1 MESKFHELKN
11 RLLKNIDQTSESRLY
26 MDIQLAQNCETLM
39 SIIKKDIGYLAKEGI
54 LSPGIAEDFKD
65 VFLSAGIKCNSGGSS
80 GYMLIWDGT
89 AVDISGTATA
99 VIWKSERAFI
109 KGRACAFLL
118 GEVSAITCERSMV
131 IAAGSSTILAEGDSV
146 VGVSGYHAS
155 VKASDYATVVNM
167 NCPNI
172 DLRDNTR
179 LWLPARGSFAARK
192 NCDIINV
199 SSTN

>member
-26 MDIQLAQNCETLM
+26 MDIQLAQSRETLM

-54 LSPGIAEDFKD
+54 LSPGMAEEFKD
-65 VFLSAGIKCNSGGSS
+65 TFLSAGIKCNAGGLS

-89 AVDISGTATA
+89 AVEISETATA
-99 VIWKSERAFI
+99 VIWKSKQAFI

-118 GEVSAITCERSMV
+118 GEVFAVAGERSMV

-167 NCPNI
+167 NCPDI
-172 DLRDNTR
+172 DLRGNAR
-179 LWLPARGSFAARK
+179 LWLPARGSFAARRACVPVEEK
-192 NCDIINV
+192 EE
-199 SSTN
+199 

>member
-99 VIWKSERAFI
+99 VIRKSVRAFI
-109 KGRACAFLL
+109 QGR
-118 GEVSAITCERSMV
+118 E
-131 IAAGSSTILAEGDSV
+131 
-146 VGVSGYHAS
+146 
-155 VKASDYATVVNM
+155 
-167 NCPNI
+167 
-172 DLRDNTR
+172 
-179 LWLPARGSFAARK
+179 
-192 NCDIINV
+192 
-199 SSTN
+199 

>member
-26 MDIQLAQNCETLM
+26 MDIQLAQSRETLM

-54 LSPGIAEDFKD
+54 LSPGMAEEFKD
-65 VFLSAGIKCNSGGSS
+65 TFLSAGIKCNAGGLS

-89 AVDISGTATA
+89 AVEISGTATA
-99 VIWKSERAFI
+99 VIWKSKQALI

-118 GEVSAITCERSMV
+118 GEVFAVAGERSMV

-167 NCPNI
+167 NCPDI
-172 DLRDNTR
+172 DLRDNAR
-179 LWLPARGSFAARK
+179 LWLPARGSFAARRACVPVEK
-192 NCDIINV
+192 EEE
-199 SSTN
+199 

>member
-54 LSPGIAEDFKD
+54 LSPGMAEEFKD
-65 VFLSAGIKCNSGGSS
+65 TFLSAGIKCNAGGLS

-89 AVDISGTATA
+89 AVEISGTATA
-99 VIWKSERAFI
+99 VIWKSKQALI

-118 GEVSAITCERSMV
+118 GEVFAVAGERSMV

-167 NCPNI
+167 NCPDI
-172 DLRDNTR
+172 DLRDNAR
-179 LWLPARGSFAARK
+179 LWLPARGSFAARRACVPVEEK
-192 NCDIINV
+192 EE
-199 SSTN
+199 

>member
-54 LSPGIAEDFKD
+54 L
-65 VFLSAGIKCNSGGSS
+65 
-80 GYMLIWDGT
+80 
-89 AVDISGTATA
+89 
-99 VIWKSERAFI
+99 
-109 KGRACAFLL
+109 
-118 GEVSAITCERSMV
+118 
-131 IAAGSSTILAEGDSV
+131 AEGDSV

-155 VKASDYATVVNM
+155 VKASGYATVVNM

-192 NCDIINV
+192 NCDIIV
-199 SSTN
+199 KDKEE

>member
-1 MESKFHELKN
+1 
-11 RLLKNIDQTSESRLY
+11 
-26 MDIQLAQNCETLM
+26 
-39 SIIKKDIGYLAKEGI
+39 
-54 LSPGIAEDFKD
+54 
-65 VFLSAGIKCNSGGSS
+65 
-80 GYMLIWDGT
+80 
-89 AVDISGTATA
+89 
-99 VIWKSERAFI
+99 
-109 KGRACAFLL
+109 
-118 GEVSAITCERSMV
+118 MV

-192 NCDIINV
+192 NCDIIIKDKEE
-199 SSTN
+199 

>member
-54 LSPGIAEDFKD
+54 LSPGMAEEFKD
-65 VFLSAGIKCNSGGSS
+65 TFLSAGIKCNAGGLS

-89 AVDISGTATA
+89 AVEISGTATA
-99 VIWKSERAFI
+99 VIWKSKQALI

-118 GEVSAITCERSMV
+118 GEVFAVAGERSMV

-155 VKASDYATVVNM
+155 VKASGYATVVNM
-167 NCPNI
+167 NCPDI
-172 DLRDNTR
+172 DLRDNAR
-179 LWLPARGSFAARK
+179 LWLPIRGSFAARRACVPVEEK
-192 NCDIINV
+192 EE
-199 SSTN
+199 